1 MKTVNSHLKSIVAQ
15 IEAREHRR
23 IGIMT
28 IVKNSGAS
36 RSTVQRLLNNTI
48 KNVPLEELAKICTYL
63 NCSPG
68 DVLRLE
74 DTN

>member
-1 MKTVNSHLKSIVAQ
+1 MNSHLKSIVAQ